1 MFTFKFSWVDQGRN
15 KKNDILFTFEHSLHQ
30 ALLMVHATVW
40 RDFLAASC
48 GRISRYNEN
57 WQLCATLP
65 QELVMPDHMTESW
78 VVRLSAVGLA
88 RARSQL

>member
-1 MFTFKFSWVDQGRN
+1 MFSFKFCWLDQGRN
-15 KKNDILFTFEHSLHQ
+15 KKSDVLFTFEHSLHQ
-30 ALLMVHATVW
+30 ALLMVHTTVW
-40 RDFLAASC
+40 RDFLA
-48 GRISRYNEN
+48 GYNEN